1 MKYFVTSDL
10 HFNHDKIIDY
20 CERPFK
26 HIDEMN
32 TALIDNW
39 NSVVN
44 WNDTVFH
51 IGDFSFGN
59 SQHYINRLNGKI
71 IFIKGNHDDVNLTR
85 IENLHFNYGGLDIF
99 MAHDPALAFISPVKH
114 MICGHVHNLFKELN
128 QKKST
133 KHIINAGTD
142 VWNYTPVNI
151 DSIIK
156 LFNKK

>member
-1 MKYFVTSDL
+1 MNYFITSDL
-10 HFNHDKIIDY
+10 HLGHEKIISY

-26 HIDEMN
+26 HIDEMDD
-32 TALIDNW
+32 ALIDNW

-44 WNDTVFH
+44 WDDTVLH
-51 IGDFSFGN
+51 VGDFSFGN
-59 SQHYINRLNGKI
+59 SQNYINRLNGNI

-85 IENLHFNYGGLDIF
+85 IENLHFNYGGLNIF
-99 MAHDPALAFISPVKH
+99 MVHDPALAFISPTKH
-114 MICGHVHNLFKELN
+114 IICGHIHNLFKELK
-128 QKKST
+128 QKKSN

-151 DSIIK
+151 DTIIK